1 MQSLEARIE
10 SIKQKIRKRRK
21 SIVKLNRDLLDL
33 KYKLEVLRIQWRDK
47 YE

>member
-10 SIKQKIRKRRK
+10 HIKRKIRKKRK
-21 SIVKLNRDLLDL
+21 KIVAINWDLLDL